1 MKVILY
7 YVIAFHKN
15 DTTESFKTQSYHFIA
30 WLAQNDEKAPPPE
43 ESQSKNMNSK
53 G

>member
-15 DTTESFKTQSYHFIA
+15 DTTESFKTQSYHFMA
-30 WLAQNDEKAPPPE
+30 WLAQNDETAPPE
-43 ESQSKNMNSK
+43 ESQSKK
-53 G
+53 

>member
-1 MKVILY
+1 MKVIIY

-30 WLAQNDEKAPPPE
+30 WLAQNDEKATPE
-43 ESQSKNMNSK
+43 ESQSKTLNSK
-53 G
+53 

>member
-30 WLAQNDEKAPPPE
+30 WLSQNDEKASPE
-43 ESQSKNMNSK
+43 ESQIQKLNSK

>member
-30 WLAQNDEKAPPPE
+30 WLAQNDETAPPP
-43 ESQSKNMNSK
+43 KNRKVKN
-53 G
+53 